1 MGAMAS
7 ICSAV
12 ASTLGWRCIS
22 FILAV
27 MGIVEVG
34 IGLGG
39 EGMEW
44 SGVEWNGVEWS
55 GVEWSGVEWER
66 DESSE

>member
-1 MGAMAS
+1 MAS

-22 FILAV
+22 FILAE

-34 IGLGG
+34 NWTGRGWD
-39 EGMEW
+39 GM
-44 SGVEWNGVEWS
+44 
-55 GVEWSGVEWER
+55 EWER
-66 DESSE
+66 DELSE